1 MLTKQNI
8 SVSNFQK
15 TKKLQDFIFLLH
27 PEKNLY
33 NLQAKSIMAKYF
45 DATHIEF
52 ATDLEVSDQKS
63 NNKLEFKFENISNKF
78 DVAQYNT
85 INMEFSTDVDVKQ
98 PKLND
103 NGSFY
108 MIYSPQKIKL
118 IPENS
123 NWISSKTKDEIIQL
137 GILNKNFYNTINI
150 RKNQEMAYIFLINQ

>member
-27 PEKNLY
+27 PEKKFIQSTSKIN
-33 NLQAKSIMAKYF
+33 NGKVF

-52 ATDLEVSDQKS
+52 AIDLEVSDQKS
-63 NNKLEFKFENISNKF
+63 NNKFEFKFENISNKF

-85 INMEFSTDVDVKQ
+85 INVEFSTDLDLKQ
-98 PKLND
+98 PKLNN

-108 MIYSPQKIKL
+108 MIYSPEKNKL

-123 NWISSKTKDEIIQL
+123 NWISNKTKDQIIQL
-137 GILNKNFYNTINI
+137 GILNKDFYNTINI
-150 RKNQEMAYIFLINQ
+150 RKNQKMAYIFLINQ

>member
-1 MLTKQNI
+1 
-8 SVSNFQK
+8 
-15 TKKLQDFIFLLH
+15 
-27 PEKNLY
+27 
-33 NLQAKSIMAKYF
+33 MAKYF

-137 GILNKNFYNTINI
+137 GFLNKNFYNTINI